1 MYFLG
6 RCKGAHLLGNFL
18 CTKRLNNV
26 LLFVFSFCDLVGR
39 ASSVCTYYDFVDFTL
54 YYSDY
59 NDFIGKNLYS
69 APIIGIFFKKN

>member
-1 MYFLG
+1 
-6 RCKGAHLLGNFL
+6 
-18 CTKRLNNV
+18 
-26 LLFVFSFCDLVGR
+26 LVGR